1 MSLTRLGLDC
11 GDWSGRRGRVAL
23 AVVARYGDITVLRIR
38 GLLSKV
44 RVRICTWIG
53 CLLWVK
59 CFLHLQSFDIITRNI
74 EVVIDVID
82 KDFQPPMTS
91 TKTLHIPPFS
101 SPSTWLNSN
110 LYPLIVCSYGW
121 FWYCIFVFLYW
132 WGFILCTNCML
143 FTAV

>member
-59 CFLHLQSFDIITRNI
+59 CFLHLQSFEIITRNI
-74 EVVIDVID
+74 EVVISVID
-82 KDFQPPMTS
+82 EDFQPSMTS
-91 TKTLHIPPFS
+91 TKTLHIPPS
-101 SPSTWLNSN
+101 
-110 LYPLIVCSYGW
+110 VA
-121 FWYCIFVFLYW
+121 
-132 WGFILCTNCML
+132 ILPG
-143 FTAV
+143 

>member
-11 GDWSGRRGRVAL
+11 GDWSGRGGRVAL
-23 AVVARYGDITVLRIR
+23 AVVARYGDIAVLRIR

-82 KDFQPPMTS
+82 EDFQPPMTS
-91 TKTLHIPPFS
+91 KK
-101 SPSTWLNSN
+101 PSTF
-110 LYPLIVCSYGW
+110 PLQ
-121 FWYCIFVFLYW
+121 
-132 WGFILCTNCML
+132 
-143 FTAV
+143 